1 MLRLRSKNRQRA
13 FFLKSVSTMAWGRL
27 GKGSCKAVKP
37 IVGAFVLVL
46 GCGIGQGDGA
56 SRCWRPANQSSNG
69 KARSKETARAKA
81 TALATT
87 RVTEP
92 NTARVTAKEARRK
105 ARGKA
110 LTNLQHCSHD
120 TGFNYWTSCG
130 WAMPGKP
137 ILATNTWCRCCAIAK
152 HRTSKPQERIASKAL
167 PVPP

>member
-1 MLRLRSKNRQRA
+1 MGKTWQRQLQSGQADCRCVCACAGVRHRSRRWGVEMLATCQSKQQWQSKIKGDGQGKGN
-13 FFLKSVSTMAWGRL
+13 RL
-27 GKGSCKAVKP
+27 GK
-37 IVGAFVLVL
+37 
-46 GCGIGQGDGA
+46 
-56 SRCWRPANQSSNG
+56 
-69 KARSKETARAKA
+69 
-81 TALATT
+81 